1 MTKVEKT
8 WKVMAEYCGQK
19 EGRYIQ
25 TWVSRNKIVAE
36 VLRERRR
43 KKDKGRR
50 LKKEV
55 DKKIGNGSL
64 WGEGETNDAR
74 IGSKTKKKKTR
85 SGKKKK

>member
-8 WKVMAEYCGQK
+8 WEVMAEYCGQK

-25 TWVSRNKIVAE
+25 TCESRNKIEGE

-43 KKDKGRR
+43 KNDRGRR

-55 DKKIGNGSL
+55 DKKIGRGRL
-64 WGEGETNDAR
+64 WGEGEKNDAR
-74 IGSKTKKKKTR
+74 IGSKTKKKKQEVA
-85 SGKKKK
+85 KK